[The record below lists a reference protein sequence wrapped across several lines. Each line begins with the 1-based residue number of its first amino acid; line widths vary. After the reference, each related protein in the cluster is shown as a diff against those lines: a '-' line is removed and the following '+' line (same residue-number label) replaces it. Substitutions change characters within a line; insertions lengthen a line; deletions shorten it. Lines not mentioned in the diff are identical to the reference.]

1 METPYPFSRV
11 IITDF
16 GLAKHLESSF
26 ERMNTKCGTINYLA
40 PEILDPSGKGDYSR
54 SVVKTTNYIFKKIIL
69 KRIVGHLEFYY
80 TQCFPEKIHS
90 LMKLKIN
97 P

>member
-1 METPYPFSRV
+1 MKPENILLETPYPFSRV

-40 PEILDPSGKGDYSR
+40 PEILDRSGKGDYSR
-54 SVVKTTNYIFKKIIL
+54 SVVKTTIYI
-69 KRIVGHLEFYY
+69 
-80 TQCFPEKIHS
+80 
-90 LMKLKIN
+90 
-97 P
+97 